1 MKAQRQGF
9 LRVQPVHIMNGLA
22 TADRALLA
30 TALALFEDSTFSRR
44 LGQLYD
50 TAANKVM
57 ELTGQEIASAT
68 ASVQLGMEAWL
79 SSEKSDD
86 YLRLLLWI
94 YIREALGIP
103 ARLSVSNRG
112 MELLADDVTPAAIRV
127 VDPVDGLLEQGKKWL
142 CLGEDEARH
151 AVTLSDIVNPVLE
164 ELIETAL
171 NAVDSPVSEKEQA
184 ELLEEMLAKTRA
196 KLSEMT
202 EEEQKRLLDAVGAE
216 DMNDEAI
223 RNILLTGGGLAV
235 FGASVSMAGFSA
247 YILAAQ
253 ASAFIPFVSGAGLV
267 SLVSV
272 ISNPITVVAATGA
285 AAWWFSQ
292 SANQQI
298 QASVAVRI
306 LALLALQGVSSNAD
320 GEFSSLRTAFSCVD
334 QLKVTDHLA
343 QEVIYK
349 YQAEW
354 TLLAPVIA
362 KSLLDPDLK
371 ILQLMAQPALRD
383 EKIRN
388 EWMAML
394 FPSKAEEENAAVL
407 ATLTVGEMLYSAAAV
422 NPLVINAADFS
433 RTEDLGGV
441 FDFSVFAQS
450 VDEMS
455 LEAARGALSNLK
467 GYVAEQMVAAE
478 LVSRG
483 YVVDFPATSNQA
495 GYDLLVD
502 GLPMQVKFHESLE
515 GLRNHFERY
524 DYPVY
529 ANAELA
535 DQIPYEWADR
545 VFFIDG
551 LTGDLVESITADSLS
566 AGADMLNPDIPVF
579 ALAITAGRSLM
590 QLHAGEI
597 NPLQAMEQVL
607 MDGTV
612 RVGLAVTGNVVG
624 SAVGLLLFG
633 PAGAWVLGAGLPVLS
648 QAQTPAA
655 VELIRE
661 VITTDADE
669 KWKTDSHAAID
680 HLHQRLHVGLDIKR
694 KQLIEKYK
702 AIDISPLGE
711 YVRWRIAN
719 DGRFLNECRLR
730 LQKLTAVDI
739 PSPEQRIA
747 ETARWL
753 ATVTLHPAHFQS
765 ELVAVTTILSAKPSL
780 LDEGLAQVEELWNDV
795 ASAISGFFS
804 GSVKTADK
812 K

>member
-1 MKAQRQGF
+1 
-9 LRVQPVHIMNGLA
+9 
-22 TADRALLA
+22 
-30 TALALFEDSTFSRR
+30 
-44 LGQLYD
+44 
-50 TAANKVM
+50 M
-57 ELTGQEIASAT
+57 E
-68 ASVQLGMEAWL
+68 VWL

-94 YIREALGIP
+94 YIREAFGIP

-112 MELLADDVTPAAIRV
+112 MELLADDVTAAAISV
-127 VDPVDGLLEQGKKWL
+127 LDPADGLLEQGKKWL
-142 CLGEDEARH
+142 GLDEDEARH

-164 ELIETAL
+164 ELIKTAL
-171 NAVDSPVSEKEQA
+171 NAADSPASEKAQE
-184 ELLEEMLAKTRA
+184 ELLEKTRE

-202 EEEQKRLLDAVGAE
+202 EEEQKRLLDAVGAKE
-216 DMNDEAI
+216 MNDEAI
-223 RNILLTGGGLAV
+223 RNILLTGGGLAA
-235 FGASVSMAGFSA
+235 FSAGVSMAGFSA

-272 ISNPITVVAATGA
+272 ISNPITVVAATSA

-306 LALLALQGVSSNAD
+306 LALLALQGVSSNFA
-320 GEFSSLRTAFSCVD
+320 GEFSSLLTAFSCVD

-343 QEVIYK
+343 QEVINK

-394 FPSKAEEENAAVL
+394 FPSKAEEENAAAL
-407 ATLTVGEMLYSAAAV
+407 ATLTIGEMLYSAAAV

-433 RTEDLGGV
+433 RTEDLAGV

-535 DQIPYEWADR
+535 DQIPDEWADH

-551 LTGDLVESITADSLS
+551 LTGDLVESISADSLT
-566 AGADMLNPDIPVF
+566 AGADMLNPDIPIF
-579 ALAITAGRSLM
+579 ALAITAGRSLV

-597 NPLQAMEQVL
+597 SPLQAMEQVL

-655 VELIRE
+655 IELIRE

-669 KWKTDSHAAID
+669 KWKTDSHAAIN
-680 HLHQRLHVGLDIKR
+680 HLHQFLQVGLDIKR
-694 KQLIEKYK
+694 KQLIAKYK

-747 ETARWL
+747 ETTRWL

-765 ELVAVTTILSAKPSL
+765 ELAAVTTILSAKPSL
-780 LDEGLAQVEELWNDV
+780 MNEGLAQVEELWNDV
-795 ASAISGFFS
+795 TNLMSGLFS
-804 GSVKTADK
+804 GSVKAADK